1 MKNEEAVIETLA
13 DHVNRAL
20 LGAVN
25 GEVGIE
31 VEVEGNN
38 LPTRIGAG
46 GIWKAT
52 KDNSLRG
59 ESMEYIFNDPRPRDV
74 VDKYVDALFK
84 VFEGTGAVLNE
95 SHRTSVHVHL
105 NVSDLR
111 VYDVCNIFTLYSII
125 EDFLIPFCGP
135 QRKGNL
141 FCLRMKDAQY
151 VIDKFKKMLLCG
163 SFYRLAGDDIR
174 YAGLNLDACRKYG
187 SVEFRAMRGLT
198 TPGPIKQWVSI
209 LLEIKDAAV
218 NNFRSPREMVE
229 QVSML
234 GAEGFLRSIFSE
246 DNFNT
251 LFACFNEAGESTVQD
266 VCYQGSRLMQEFAY
280 TFDIPIAKARAMVA
294 DGTVNQVQGT
304 KTGKMMWDEVVE
316 VAVRNQRNINFDG
329 RVFRPRGNPVNEIP
343 LGWGA
348 APDAPAVF
356 MDDLEPEDDD
366 NDVDDRDGFE
376 DDIHPD
382 EEEDEE

>member
-1 MKNEEAVIETLA
+1 
-13 DHVNRAL
+13 
-20 LGAVN
+20 
-25 GEVGIE
+25 
-31 VEVEGNN
+31 
-38 LPTRIGAG
+38 
-46 GIWKAT
+46 
-52 KDNSLRG
+52 
-59 ESMEYIFNDPRPRDV
+59 
-74 VDKYVDALFK
+74 
-84 VFEGTGAVLNE
+84 
-95 SHRTSVHVHL
+95 
-105 NVSDLR
+105 
-111 VYDVCNIFTLYSII
+111 
-125 EDFLIPFCGP
+125 
-135 QRKGNL
+135 
-141 FCLRMKDAQY
+141 MKDAQY

-163 SFYRLAGDDIR
+163 SFYRVAGDDIR

-316 VAVRNQRNINFDG
+316 EVAVRNQRNINFDG
-329 RVFRPRGNPVNEIP
+329 QVLRPRGNPFNEIP
-343 LGWGA
+343 AGWGA
-348 APDAPAVF
+348 NPAPDAPIMF
-356 MDDLEPEDDD
+356 MDELEPDDD
-366 NDVDDRDGFE
+366 NNDPEPDD
-376 DDIHPD
+376 DDDDFQP

>member
-1 MKNEEAVIETLA
+1 MKNEEAVIEALA
-13 DHVNRAL
+13 DHTNRAL
-20 LGAVN
+20 AGGVP
-25 GEVGIE
+25 GEVGLEIE
-31 VEVEGNN
+31 VEGHN
-38 LPTRIGAG
+38 LPQRVGTG

-59 ESMEYIFNDPRPRDV
+59 ESMEYVFNGPKPRDV

-84 VFEGTGAVLNE
+84 TFDGMGSVLNV
-95 SHRTSVHVHL
+95 SHRTSVPVHL

-151 VIDKFKKMLLCG
+151 VIDKFKRMLLRG
-163 SFYRLAGDDIR
+163 SFYHVAGDDIR

-251 LFACFNEAGESTVQD
+251 LFACFNEAGEYTVQD

-280 TFDIPIAKARAMVA
+280 TFDIPIAKARSMVA
-294 DGTVNQVQGT
+294 DGIVNQVQGT
-304 KTGKMMWDEVVE
+304 KTGKMMWNEVVE
-316 VAVRNQRNINFDG
+316 AAVRNQGGLQAFEARI
-329 RVFRPRGNPVNEIP
+329 RPRGNPFNGVPE
-343 LGWGA
+343 GWGA
-348 APDAPAVF
+348 APDAPVVF
-356 MDDLEPEDDD
+356 MDELEPDDDD

>member
-38 LPTRIGAG
+38 LPQRIGAG

-59 ESMEYIFNDPRPRDV
+59 ESMEYIFNGPKPRDV

-234 GAEGFLRSIFSE
+234 GAEGFLRSVFSE
-246 DNFNT
+246 ENYNT

-294 DGTVNQVQGT
+294 DGIVNQVQGT
-304 KTGKMMWDEVVE
+304 KTGKMIWDEMVE

-329 RVFRPRGNPVNEIP
+329 QVLRPRGNPFNEVP

-348 APDAPAVF
+348 NPAPDAPIMF
-356 MDDLEPEDDD
+356 MDELEPEPEHDDD
-366 NDVDDRDGFE
+366 NDDDDFR
-376 DDIHPD
+376 